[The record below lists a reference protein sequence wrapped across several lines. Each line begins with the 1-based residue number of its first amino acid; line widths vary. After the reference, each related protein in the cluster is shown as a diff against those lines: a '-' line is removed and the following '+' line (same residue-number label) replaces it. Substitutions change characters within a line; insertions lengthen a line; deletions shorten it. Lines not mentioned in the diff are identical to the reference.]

1 MKQKD
6 IMTYLK
12 EYGKVR
18 EKFKK
23 NILIN
28 YRHGIIEKQDL
39 NENAVIL
46 QKIDLINND
55 FKIIRINIA
64 YYTNH

>member
-1 MKQKD
+1 M
-6 IMTYLK
+6 
-12 EYGKVR
+12 GKL
-18 EKFKK
+18 EKNFKK

-28 YRHGIIEKQDL
+28 YRYGIIEKQDL

-55 FKIIRINIA
+55 FK
-64 YYTNH
+64 TT

>member
-18 EKFKK
+18 EKFPN

-28 YRHGIIEKQDL
+28 SLQGMKAKQDL
-39 NENAVIL
+39 NANAVIL

-55 FKIIRINIA
+55 FK
-64 YYTNH
+64 TT

>member
-12 EYGKVR
+12 DYGKVR

-55 FKIIRINIA
+55 FK
-64 YYTNH
+64 TT

>member
-1 MKQKD
+1 M
-6 IMTYLK
+6 
-12 EYGKVR
+12 GKL
-18 EKFKK
+18 EKNLKK

-55 FKIIRINIA
+55 FK
-64 YYTNH
+64 TT